1 MEAQNRR
8 HRPIGRKFDPR
19 IDMNV
24 MAPPL
29 VAYHT
34 WPTMAFQACHHV
46 HLDGVD
52 VRLGTEGRH
61 CTQKLHPEFAGDRE
75 RDCYC

>member
-1 MEAQNRR
+1 MRSKGGEN
-8 HRPIGRKFDPR
+8 P
-19 IDMNV
+19 
-24 MAPPL
+24 
-29 VAYHT
+29 AY
-34 WPTMAFQACHHV
+34 
-46 HLDGVD
+46 GVDDD